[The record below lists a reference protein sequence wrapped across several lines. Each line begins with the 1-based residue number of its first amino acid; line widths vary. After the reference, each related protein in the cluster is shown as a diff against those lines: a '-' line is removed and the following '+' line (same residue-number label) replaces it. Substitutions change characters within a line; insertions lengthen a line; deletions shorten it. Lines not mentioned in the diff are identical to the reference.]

1 MTVAFRVTRFRD
13 PLGHPLKR
21 GVGLVSLMH
30 DILEARCP
38 ACGFSMKGLADAAG
52 LPEST
57 CPFCDLPF
65 SVRSNLNVSRQLPL
79 GLGLLMGAFVASA
92 DASPLLA
99 NDAPLVPSF
108 ARAFRP
114 SR

>member
-1 MTVAFRVTRFRD
+1 
-13 PLGHPLKR
+13 
-21 GVGLVSLMH
+21 MH

-38 ACGFSMKGLADAAG
+38 SCNFAMKGLADAAG

-57 CPFCDLPF
+57 CPFCNIPLA
-65 SVRSNLNVSRQLPL
+65 VRSNLNITRQLPV

-99 NDAPLVPSF
+99 PDAPLVPSF
-108 ARAFRP
+108 ARIFPA